1 VGLSGL
7 IVAAASA
14 FGIVFV
20 AELGDKTQLV
30 ALGFGAKHPL
40 RVVLAGLAI
49 GFGLS
54 GAIATIVGG
63 LLGATLPN
71 RPIAIAGGVLFLGFA
86 AFGVWQAWRGE
97 NQDEADE
104 AVATAG
110 KLTSSAVLSIA
121 GGIFLAELGDKT
133 QLATATLAAQANPF
147 ATWVGA
153 TAGEVTAAM
162 LGALIGRRLGAQ
174 LDTRILAYGSALL
187 FAAFGV
193 ALLLSAF

>member
-54 GAIATIVGG
+54 GAIATIIGG